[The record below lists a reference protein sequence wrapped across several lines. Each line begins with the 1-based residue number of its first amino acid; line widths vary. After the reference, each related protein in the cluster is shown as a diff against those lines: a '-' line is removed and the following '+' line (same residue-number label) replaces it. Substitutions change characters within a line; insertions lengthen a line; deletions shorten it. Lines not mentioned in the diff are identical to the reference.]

1 MIRRLLRLLISM
13 AYWCGQ
19 RFRDCVLFFLRRPL
33 PGRCIIVYYHD
44 VPSRYRERFERQME
58 NLSRRYNVIPLE
70 SRHSL
75 EPGGRCVVL
84 TFDDGLMSAAE
95 NAFPVLEKR
104 QIPVAV
110 FIPAGRLGEILEKGS
125 DDPVMTA
132 EMLVALNPA
141 IFTIG
146 SHGLT
151 HSDLTA
157 LSDAAA
163 RDEIVKSRTTLSD
176 FLKRDVQYMS
186 FPFGSFREQHILWAR
201 EAGYEH
207 LFTSFAHPAFT
218 RPDEFVSGRV
228 QVHPKDWWVEFR
240 LKTVGGYSWLG
251 SLSYRSWKVGRIGGR
266 LLNLPLVRARGASGS
281 SV

>member
-1 MIRRLLRLLISM
+1 MIRRLLRLFISM

-19 RFRDCVLFFLRRPL
+19 LLRDCVMSFLRRPL
-33 PGRCIIVYYHD
+33 PGRCIVVYYKD
-44 VPSRYRERFERQME
+44 KPSRYRERFVRPVV
-58 NLSRRYNVIPLE
+58 NLSRRYHVIPLE

-75 EPGGRCVVL
+75 KPGGRCVVL

-110 FIPAGRLGEILEKGS
+110 FIPAGRLGEVLEEGS
-125 DDPVMTA
+125 DDAVMTA
-132 EMLVALNPA
+132 ERMAALNPA

-163 RDEIVKSRTTLSD
+163 RDEIVRSRRALSD
-176 FLKRDVQYMS
+176 LLKRDVQYMS
-186 FPFGSFREQHILWAR
+186 FPFGSFKEQHILWAR

-207 LFTSFAHPAFT
+207 IFTSLAHPAFQ

-228 QVHPKDWWVEFR
+228 QVHPKDWCVEFW
-240 LKTVGGYSWLG
+240 LKIAGGYSWLG

-266 LLNLPLVRARGASGS
+266 LLNLPLIRVRGTSGS
-281 SV
+281 GV